1 MNRKQ
6 TPRSC
11 KESLA
16 GRECFRA
23 ALFTALI
30 FGMAASAAAQ
40 VPLPGY
46 GVHGAVNLFNAD
58 LAVLESGEPRSD
70 LPCDVTPDKPEL
82 GFDLRFHAGY
92 EVTVPLKQFG
102 GSDNLL
108 TILFRVTQDGQ
119 PENPRYFTQR
129 VRVPFIEEDAKGEA
143 TLQGAFDLGPGK
155 YRVDWLMRDRSEQ
168 VCSSSFDMEA
178 ELSSKEKDITPSLA
192 PGAVERAAEEQ
203 FREDPPVRRSPE
215 AGLRVKILIN
225 FSPQNALSSTIQPV
239 EMSALVSILRTIN
252 REPRFAKFSLT
263 AFNMQE
269 QRVIYQQQDA
279 DRIDFPALGEA
290 LQSIK
295 LGTVGLRQ
303 LSEKHGDTEFLTDLI
318 RKETANPAERP
329 DGLIFAGPKVM
340 LDADIQT
347 DSLKDVGPIDFPVFY
362 MNYNRDPQATPWRD
376 SIGRA
381 VKFFRGYEYTITK
394 PRDLWFAVTEVVS
407 HIVKSRNERP
417 TAAISTH

>member
-1 MNRKQ
+1 M
-6 TPRSC
+6 TA
-11 KESLA
+11 L
-16 GRECFRA
+16 A
-23 ALFTALI
+23 ALSLLVA
-30 FGMAASAAAQ
+30 GPVAAQ
-40 VPLPGY
+40 IPLPGD
-46 GVHGAVNLFNAD
+46 GVHGAVNLFNSD

-108 TILFRVTQDGQ
+108 TILFRVSEEGQ
-119 PENPRYFTQR
+119 QENSRYFTQR
-129 VRVPFIEEDAKGEA
+129 VRVPFIAEDAKGEA

-178 ELSSKEKDITPSLA
+178 ALSPKEKDIKPSLA

-203 FREDPPVRRSPE
+203 FREEPPVRRS
-215 AGLRVKILIN
+215 AGPGLSVKVLIN
-225 FSPQNALSSTIQPV
+225 FSPQNASSSTIQPA
-239 EMSALVSILRTIN
+239 EMSALVSILRSIN
-252 REPRFAKFSLT
+252 REPRFSKFSLT

-269 QRVIYQQQDA
+269 QRVIYRQEDA
-279 DRIDFPALGEA
+279 DRIDFPGLGEA

-303 LSEKHGDTEFLTDLI
+303 LSEKHGDTDFLSGLI
-318 RKETANPAERP
+318 LKEAGNPAERP

-340 LDADIQT
+340 LDADIQP
-347 DSLKDVGPIDFPVFY
+347 DSLKDLGPVDFPVFY
-362 MNYNRDPQATPWRD
+362 MNYNRDPQSMPWRD
-376 SIGRA
+376 AIGRA

-394 PRDLWFAVTEVVS
+394 PRDLWFAVSEVVS

-417 TAAISTH
+417 ASAISTH

>member
-11 KESLA
+11 KGSLA
-16 GRECFRA
+16 GRNYFR
-23 ALFTALI
+23 
-30 FGMAASAAAQ
+30 MAAFAPVLLGFAVSAAAQ
-40 VPLPGY
+40 IPLPGN
-46 GVHGAVNLFNAD
+46 GFHGAANLFNAD

-108 TILFRVTQDGQ
+108 TILFRVSEEGKQ
-119 PENPRYFTQR
+119 ENTTYFTQR
-129 VRVPFIEEDAKGEA
+129 VRVPFIDEDARGEA

-155 YRVDWLMRDRSEQ
+155 YRIDWLMRDRSEQ

-178 ELSSKEKDITPSLA
+178 ALSAKEKDITPSLA

-203 FREDPPVRRSPE
+203 FREEPPVRRSADE
-215 AGLRVKILIN
+215 ALNVKVLIN
-225 FSPQNALSSTIQPV
+225 FSPQNALSSAIQPA
-239 EMSALVSILRTIN
+239 EMSALVSILRSID

-269 QRVIYQQQDA
+269 QRVIYRQEDA
-279 DRIDFPALGEA
+279 EKIDFPALGEA

-303 LSEKHGDTEFLTDLI
+303 LSDKHGDTEFLAGLI
-318 RKETANPAERP
+318 RKEAGNPAERP

-340 LDADIQT
+340 LDADIQA
-347 DSLKDVGPIDFPVFY
+347 DSLKDVGPVDYPVFY

-376 SIGRA
+376 AIGRA

-394 PRDLWFAVTEVVS
+394 PRDLWFAVGEVVS

-417 TAAISTH
+417 AAAISTH